1 MGLSETY
8 EKSSDCFKI
17 SPTCTSSFNIDRF
30 KKMAEIATTTPPF
43 IVNNYS
49 SERLSTTGTSLGK
62 VTILGKT
69 DIPVPLPSSQN
80 NSTQGSGITTPS
92 EVSGSYI
99 SNYIN

>member
-49 SERLSTTGTSLGK
+49 SERLSTTSLEK
-62 VTILGKT
+62 VTIIGKT

-99 SNYIN
+99 LNDIKY

>member
-49 SERLSTTGTSLGK
+49 SERLSTTSLGK
-62 VTILGKT
+62 VTIHGKT

-80 NSTQGSGITTPS
+80 NSIQGSGITTPS